1 LGSDFEVA
9 EAIVA
14 GAVVTGVPL
23 GISKGIQAI
32 VPDDEEDED
41 EKKKKK

>member
-9 EAIVA
+9 EAIAA
-14 GAVVTGVPL
+14 GAVITGVPL

-32 VPDDEEDED
+32 VPDDEDEEEEDNE
-41 EKKKKK
+41 